1 MYALEGIKKETDHL
15 MKFLKR
21 LFLFFAAVL
30 LAGGFCVFY
39 AFKIEPYRLTINE
52 YPLNSR
58 GENSDE
64 IKIVQFSDLHIK
76 EDFTSENLEKA
87 VRLINKQN
95 PDIVIFTGDLYDNY
109 AIYRDDEHITEQL
122 ANIQTRYDKIAI
134 WGNRDYGG
142 GAARQYESIMEQAG
156 FTVLKNENRF
166 VTTENGKKI
175 LFTGLDDSMLGSP
188 DMPDSSELS
197 NSDYSILL
205 THEPDT
211 VEYYLGYGY
220 SAVLS
225 GHSHG
230 GQIDIPFLPSINA
243 AALSATSLAEEYSS
257 GIYHLSSDGSSK
269 LYVNTGIGTTHISA
283 RFGVVPEVAVFYIY
297 L

>member
-205 THEPDT
+205 NNEPDT
-211 VEYYLGYGY
+211 VKYYLG
-220 SAVLS
+220 
-225 GHSHG
+225 
-230 GQIDIPFLPSINA
+230 
-243 AALSATSLAEEYSS
+243 
-257 GIYHLSSDGSSK
+257 
-269 LYVNTGIGTTHISA
+269 
-283 RFGVVPEVAVFYIY
+283 
-297 L
+297 

>member
-1 MYALEGIKKETDHL
+1 MYTGTNTEKETYHL

-21 LFLFFAAVL
+21 LFLFLTAVL
-30 LAGGFCVFY
+30 LAGGLCVFY
-39 AFKIEPYRLTINE
+39 AFRIEPYRLTVNE

-58 GENSDE
+58 GEVSDE
-64 IKIVQFSDLHIK
+64 VKIVQFSDLHIK
-76 EDFTSENLEKA
+76 EDFTSENLEKT
-87 VRLINKQN
+87 VRLINEQN

-109 AIYRDDEHITEQL
+109 AVYRDDEHITEQL
-122 ANIQTRYDKIAI
+122 ANIHARYDKIAI

-142 GAARQYESIMEQAG
+142 GAARQYEAIMEQAG

-166 VTTENGKKI
+166 VTTENGKTI

-188 DMPDSSELS
+188 NMPDSSELS
-197 NSDYSILL
+197 NSDYGILL

-211 VEYYLGYGY
+211 VEYYLDYGY

-230 GQIDIPFLPSINA
+230 GQVDIPFLPSINA
-243 AALSATSLAEEYSS
+243 AALSATSLAEKYS
-257 GIYHLSSDGSSK
+257 GGMYHLSSDGSSK